1 MADMKELEREARV
14 QADRLA
20 GAIGNQND
28 DEAGKAGAVLAGLGV
43 VALCSIAASLERL
56 TVVFAPP
63 ADGAA

>member
-20 GAIGNQND
+20 GAIGKQND
-28 DEAGKAGAVLAGLGV
+28 DEAGKAGAVLAGLSA

-56 TVVFAPP
+56 TAVFAP
-63 ADGAA
+63 DGAG